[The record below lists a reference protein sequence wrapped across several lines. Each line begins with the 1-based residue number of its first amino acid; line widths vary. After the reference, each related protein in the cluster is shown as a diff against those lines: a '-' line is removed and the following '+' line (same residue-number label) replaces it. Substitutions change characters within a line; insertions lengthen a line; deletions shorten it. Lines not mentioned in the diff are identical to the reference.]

1 MNPYLQITVA
11 GLFLVWGIAG
21 CIGLR
26 RDVRTGET
34 TSGSGRYSRVVPVS
48 RGDAPSRFW
57 TCVAINA
64 VSVGL
69 IIAVAIWFLIDGLR
83 SLR

>member
-1 MNPYLQITVA
+1 MNPYLQIAVA
-11 GLFLVWGIAG
+11 SLFLVWGIAG

-26 RDVRTGET
+26 RDLRTDET
-34 TSGSGRYSRVVPVS
+34 TSGTGRYSRVVPVS

-57 TCVAINA
+57 ACIAINA
-64 VSVGL
+64 VSSGL
-69 IIAVAIWFLIDGLR
+69 VVAVAIWFLVDGLR